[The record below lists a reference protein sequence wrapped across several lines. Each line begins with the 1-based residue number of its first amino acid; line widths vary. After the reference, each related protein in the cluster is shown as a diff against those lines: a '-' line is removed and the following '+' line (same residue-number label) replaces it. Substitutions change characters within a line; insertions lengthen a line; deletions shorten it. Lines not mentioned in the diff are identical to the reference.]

1 MHYKYCIIVSY
12 DYGCCYFKWQDVGIV
27 TLVLKKL
34 TGGKTKL
41 NGLESQLFWRFGAD
55 LELIP

>member
-34 TGGKTKL
+34 TGGKTKP
-41 NGLESQLFWRFGAD
+41 NGLESQL
-55 LELIP
+55 LIKYKIWS